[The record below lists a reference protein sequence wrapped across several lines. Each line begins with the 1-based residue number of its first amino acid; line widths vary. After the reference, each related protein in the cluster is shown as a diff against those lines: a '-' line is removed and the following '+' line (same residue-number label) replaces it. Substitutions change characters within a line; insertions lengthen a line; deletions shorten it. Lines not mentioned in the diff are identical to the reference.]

1 VIVRVVLLRLC
12 LGALR
17 AVFLLFGLGAFFFF
31 PLETG
36 GASGFSGRGG
46 ILVSAI
52 SWSFS
57 VMLFTLSDTAV
68 ALLYGRLFIIHKNWG
83 KTKSEKHSAFYG
95 VFD

>member
-1 VIVRVVLLRLC
+1 M
-12 LGALR
+12 
-17 AVFLLFGLGAFFFF
+17 
-31 PLETG
+31 G
-36 GASGFSGRGG
+36 GASGPPGMGG

-57 VMLFTLSDTAV
+57 VMLFTLSDTAF
-68 ALLYGRLFIIHKNWG
+68 ALLYGRLFNIHKNLR